1 MIRFVLVVAL
11 AAAGLYAIGF
21 DFSAVGAKL
30 GFDTRNWEAQS
41 WGADLNELGAL
52 AAALALAVII
62 LPALVGSYRGRFGSA
77 LRDLFSWALIGVVLI
92 AGYSYREELGR
103 IAFRIAGEFSP
114 PGTSINVEQGQAGER
129 AVRIRKRS
137 DGHFVARVSVDGASV
152 SMLVDTGASTVV
164 LRQSD
169 ARLIGVDTRNL
180 RYTVP
185 VQTANGLAYAAHAR
199 LRLVSVGSI
208 TLRNVDA
215 LVAQPGVLKESL
227 LGMSFL
233 SRLRSYEF
241 AGEFLTFRN

>member
-1 MIRFVLVVAL
+1 MIRIVLVVAIVI
-11 AAAGLYAIGF
+11 AAVFAFGLDGSSVRAL
-21 DFSAVGAKL
+21 L
-30 GFDTRNWEAQS
+30 GEGGRAWD
-41 WGADLNELGAL
+41 ADVNELSAL
-52 AAALALAVII
+52 AASLALAVIV
-62 LPALVGSYRGRFGSA
+62 LPAVIGAYRGRVGGA
-77 LRDLFSWALIGVVLI
+77 LRDLLSWVAIGIVLL
-92 AGYSYREELGR
+92 AGYSYRDELGR
-103 IAFRIAGEFSP
+103 IAYRIAGELSP
-114 PGTSINVEQGQAGER
+114 PGASIGVEQGQAGER
-129 AVRIRKRS
+129 AVRIRKRG
-137 DGHFVARVSVDGASV
+137 DGHFVARVSVEGASV

-169 ARLIGVDTRNL
+169 ARLLGVDTRNL

-199 LRLVSVGSI
+199 LREVSIGSI

-215 LVAQPGVLKESL
+215 LVAQPGALKESL